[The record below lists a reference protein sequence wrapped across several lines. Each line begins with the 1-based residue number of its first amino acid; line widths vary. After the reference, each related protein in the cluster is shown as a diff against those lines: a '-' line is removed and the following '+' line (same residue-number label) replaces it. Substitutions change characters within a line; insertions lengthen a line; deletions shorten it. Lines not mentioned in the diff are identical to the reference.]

1 MARTTVIQL
10 IDDID
15 GSEADRTVDFE
26 YNGQR
31 YSLDLN
37 EKNAA
42 ELEEVLAPYIAAAEK
57 AGAAWSGR
65 AGASSRSAGTKTQP
79 RRTSSDGD
87 VDPKEVRA
95 WALADG
101 VEVSP
106 RGRVRADVVEQY
118 RASAH

>member
-15 GSEADRTVDFE
+15 SSEADRTVDFA
-26 YNGQR
+26 YKGKR

-42 ELEEVLAPYIAAAEK
+42 ELEEILAPYIAAASK
-57 AGAAWSGR
+57 GGAAGGGR
-65 AGASSRSAGTKTQP
+65 TGGSSRAAKRPAGGSRVKP
-79 RRTSSDGD
+79 DSE
-87 VDPKEVRA
+87 VDPKAVRA
-95 WALADG
+95 WAEANG

-106 RGRVRADVVEQY
+106 RGRVKADVVEQY
-118 RASAH
+118 RASGH

>member
-15 GSEADRTVDFE
+15 GSEADRTVDFG
-26 YNGQR
+26 YNGKR

-42 ELEEVLAPYIAAAEK
+42 ELEEVLAPYIAAAGK
-57 AGAAWSGR
+57 GAAESGR
-65 AGASSRSAGTKTQP
+65 ASGSSRSAGP
-79 RRTSSDGD
+79 PARARRAKSDSA
-87 VDPKEVRA
+87 VDPKAVRA
-95 WALADG
+95 WAEANG

-106 RGRVRADVVEQY
+106 RGRVKADVVEQY
-118 RASAH
+118 RAAGH

>member
-42 ELEEVLAPYIAAAEK
+42 ELEEVLAPYIAAAEQ
-57 AGAAWSGR
+57 AGAAGSGR
-65 AGASSRSAGTKTQP
+65 AGASSRSAGP
-79 RRTSSDGD
+79 PARARRAKSDKD
-87 VDPKEVRA
+87 VDPKAVRA
-95 WALADG
+95 WAEANG
-101 VEVSP
+101 VSVSP
-106 RGRVRADVVEQY
+106 RGRVNADVMEQY
-118 RASAH
+118 RSARH

>member
-15 GSEADRTVDFE
+15 GSEADRTVDFG
-26 YNGQR
+26 YMGKR

-42 ELEEVLAPYIAAAEK
+42 ELEEILAPYIAAASK
-57 AGAAWSGR
+57 GGAAGSGR
-65 AGASSRSAGTKTQP
+65 AGGSSRAAGRPAGASRVK
-79 RRTSSDGD
+79 SDSD
-87 VDPKEVRA
+87 VDPKAVRA
-95 WALADG
+95 WAEANG

-106 RGRVRADVVEQY
+106 RGRVKADVVERY
-118 RASAH
+118 RASGH